1 MKLGKSAVAS
11 IYEVTEATVKQM
23 FEEGEL
29 PEDWGGVILNVFKE
43 ILTQKDTELLSLVAI
58 SCVMSFNYEE
68 LVMFA
73 DAVNGMN
80 PEVQKQNSINYEV
93 LNKVDEGLDS

>member
-11 IYEVTEATVKQM
+11 IYEITEATVKQM

-29 PEDWGGVILNVFKE
+29 SEDWAGIILDTFKKILNE
-43 ILTQKDTELLSLVAI
+43 KDTQLLSLLAT
-58 SCVMSFNYEE
+58 SCVMSLDFEQLE
-68 LVMFA
+68 QFVV
-73 DAVNGMN
+73 AVNSMN
-80 PEVQKQNSINYEV
+80 IEIQRQNSITYEV

>member
-29 PEDWGGVILNVFKE
+29 PEDWVGIILNVFKE
-43 ILTQKDTELLSLVAI
+43 ILTQKDTQLLSLVAI
-58 SCVMSFNYEE
+58 SCVMSLDFEQLE
-68 LVMFA
+68 QFA

-93 LNKVDEGLDS
+93 LNKVDEGLAS